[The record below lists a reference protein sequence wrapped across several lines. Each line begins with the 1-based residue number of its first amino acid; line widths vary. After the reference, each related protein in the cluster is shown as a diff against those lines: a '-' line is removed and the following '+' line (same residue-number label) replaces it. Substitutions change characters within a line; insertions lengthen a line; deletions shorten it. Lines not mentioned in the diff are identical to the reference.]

1 MASLINKINK
11 NPKFIKEIVYNIIPF
26 HYRYGKEFKK
36 TLDSITKTE
45 KLSYEQL
52 RLIQFNKLKETLIYS
67 YENTEY
73 YKELFDKIDFSPYD
87 FKDFSEMK
95 KIPIL
100 TKDLIR
106 ENFEKLINKNI
117 DRTKIKIIK
126 TSGSTGEPLKIAITD
141 DVYKKE
147 AAFISRAYLK
157 HDCRL
162 YYEKEIK
169 LRSYIP
175 KNDKKLFEIDYELKR
190 MYMSPFHINEENI
203 GEYIKQMDK
212 FGARFISA
220 YASSAYIFSL
230 MCEKTGL
237 RPKNIKYIHTTS
249 EKLPIEWKEHIEK
262 TLNVKV
268 FSHYGMVEKVCHFY
282 QCDKCD
288 GYHESVE
295 YGYTEFEQD
304 WSTLQ
309 GSRNKPKIYANMIA
323 TGFINKAMPLI
334 RYQLTDMAL
343 FQYDDEEKYGVN
355 KLINNN
361 VCGIGSPVYV
371 QDFIGRA
378 GDFLLSDNGSKI
390 PPVNFYTL
398 MCKEVTG
405 VKIFQI
411 IQKKNFVLVNVV
423 PEIFDEQFLTILK
436 NNIVN
441 GMEKRLG
448 KNKYEILFVDSI
460 KRDEKTSKIR
470 TIINEVS

>member
-1 MASLINKINK
+1 MANIVNKINK
-11 NPKFIKEIVYNIIPF
+11 NPIFFKKILFNLIPF
-26 HYRYGKEFKK
+26 HHRYGKEFKS
-36 TLDSITKTE
+36 TLDEIIGTE

-52 RLIQFNKLKETLIYS
+52 RQIQFDKLKETLVFS
-67 YENTEY
+67 YENTQY
-73 YKELFDKIDFSPYD
+73 YKELFDKINFNPYE

-100 TKDLIR
+100 TKELVR

-117 DRTKIKIIK
+117 DKTKIKIIK

-147 AAFISRAYLK
+147 AAFISRSYLK
-157 HDCRL
+157 HDCRM

-169 LRSYIP
+169 LRSYVP
-175 KNDKKLFEIDYELKR
+175 KDEKKFEIDYELKR

-203 GEYIKQMDK
+203 GEYVKQMDK

-230 MCEKTGL
+230 MCEKTGVK
-237 RPKNIKYIHTTS
+237 PKNIKYIHTTS
-249 EKLPIEWKEHIEK
+249 EKLPIEWKQHIEK
-262 TLNVKV
+262 ILDVKV

-288 GYHESVE
+288 GYHQSME

-343 FQYDDEEKYGVN
+343 FQYDDEEKYGIN
-355 KLINNN
+355 KLVNNN
-361 VCGIGSPVYV
+361 VCGIGSPVHV
-371 QDFIGRA
+371 QDFIGRT

-398 MCKEVTG
+398 MCKEVIG
-405 VKIFQI
+405 VKMFQI
-411 IQKKNFVLVNVV
+411 IQKTDIIKISIVPDNFEIKYLNTLKTDVV
-423 PEIFDEQFLTILK
+423 S
-436 NNIVN
+436 

-448 KNKYEILFVDSI
+448 KNNYEILFVDAI
-460 KRDEKTSKIR
+460 KRDEKTNKIR
-470 TIINEVS
+470 TIINEVN